1 MKINMDNVATNL
13 KDLTRPQLQDL
24 PDEIILKVF
33 ALLKQKDLLHLAQVS
48 RRTSVISKDW
58 SLWKS
63 VCVSSM
69 KKVTTFF
76 LQQVIDRKC
85 KFLNLE
91 SAKVEG
97 NLNLRG
103 HSELEVL
110 EISNCEASD
119 GVLEELIGSCH
130 SLEQIST
137 LNLTI
142 TSVMLRNICEQNGRT
157 LQLLSMNHCRGLPSN
172 SIELII
178 SNCIRLTKLNIFDVE
193 ISENAVNDLMNF
205 LNPNIETLTFG
216 FGDVVK
222 DLHVETLV
230 KRFKRIKHLGIKS
243 CGISNLT
250 ITHIVNHLKESL
262 IRLHLEAEY
271 IFCAKL
277 HDLKSMQ
284 RLEYLACA
292 RLSYHGTRSEEIKSL
307 HDMLKDACLCLKTI
321 LITLRFR
328 RNQ

>member
-1 MKINMDNVATNL
+1 MDNVTTNL
-13 KDLTRPQLQDL
+13 KDLTRHQLQDL
-24 PDEIILKVF
+24 PDELILKIF
-33 ALLKQKDLLHLAQVS
+33 AFLKQKDLLHLAQVS
-48 RRTSVISKDW
+48 SRTSVISKDC
-58 SLWKS
+58 SLWQC
-63 VCVSSM
+63 VCVSFM
-69 KKVTTFF
+69 KKVTTSF

-85 KFLNLE
+85 KSLDLE
-91 SAKVEG
+91 SAKVKG
-97 NLNLRG
+97 TLNLRG
-103 HSELEVL
+103 HSELKVL
-110 EISNCEASD
+110 DVSNCEAND

-130 SLEQIST
+130 SLEEIGT
-137 LNLTI
+137 MNLTV

-178 SNCIRLTKLNIFDVE
+178 SYCMRLTKLNLFDVE
-193 ISENAVNDLMNF
+193 IPENAVNDLMNF

-222 DLHVETLV
+222 DSHVETLV
-230 KRFKRIKHLGIKS
+230 KRFKKIKHLGIKS

-262 IRLHLEAEY
+262 MRLHLEAEY

-292 RLSYHGTRSEEIKSL
+292 RLSYHGRRSEEIKRL
-307 HDMLKDACLCLKTI
+307 RDLLTNACLCLKTI
-321 LITLRFR
+321 RITLRFR

>member
-1 MKINMDNVATNL
+1 MDNVTTNI
-13 KDLTRPQLQDL
+13 KGLTRPQLQDL
-24 PDEIILKVF
+24 PDELILKIFGFV
-33 ALLKQKDLLHLAQVS
+33 KQKDLLHLAQVS
-48 RRTSVISKDW
+48 SRTSVISKDS

-63 VCVSSM
+63 VRVSFV
-69 KKVTTFF
+69 KKVTTSF

-85 KFLNLE
+85 MYLDLE
-91 SAKVEG
+91 SAKMEG
-97 NLNLRG
+97 TLNLKG
-103 HSELEVL
+103 HSELKVL
-110 EISNCEASD
+110 DISNCEAND

-130 SLEQIST
+130 SLEQIGT
-137 LNLTI
+137 MKLTI

-178 SNCIRLTKLNIFDVE
+178 SNCITLTKLNLFDVE
-193 ISENAVNDLMNF
+193 ISENAVNDLINF

-222 DLHVETLV
+222 DLHVEALV
-230 KRFKRIKHLGIKS
+230 KRFKKIKHLGIKS

-250 ITHIVNHLKESL
+250 VTHIAHHLKESL
-262 IRLHLEAEY
+262 VRLHLEAEY

-284 RLEYLACA
+284 KLEYLACA
-292 RLSYHGTRSEEIKSL
+292 RLSYHGRRSEEMKRL
-307 HDMLKDACLCLKTI
+307 RDLLTNACLCLKTI
-321 LITLRFR
+321 RLTLRFR